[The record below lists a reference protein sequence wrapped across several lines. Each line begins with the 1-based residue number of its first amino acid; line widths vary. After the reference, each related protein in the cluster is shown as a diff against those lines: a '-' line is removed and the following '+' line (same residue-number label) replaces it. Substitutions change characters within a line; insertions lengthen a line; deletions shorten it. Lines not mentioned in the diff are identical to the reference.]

1 MLLKFEP
8 NFESMFCFYQH
19 DQFKF
24 QFIERKINNQ
34 FKNFSSFDQIS
45 ELYDCRLVLDDSC
58 EEIINDQEFSKLATT
73 GRHKK

>member
-1 MLLKFEP
+1 MLLKIEP

-19 DQFKF
+19 DQIKV

-34 FKNFSSFDQIS
+34 FKIFSSFEQIS

-58 EEIINDQEFSKLATT
+58 EEIIKDKEFSKLATT